1 LSKAQGIVLD
11 TKKTFQDLDNL
22 HNEVYENRELTAK
35 ACKINLNL
43 QPTSRTIQHYL
54 NALGLNL
61 NKSELF

>member
-1 LSKAQGIVLD
+1 MTCRLNRKITL
-11 TKKTFQDLDNL
+11 QDLDNL
-22 HNEVYENRELTAK
+22 HNEVYENRELTAN
-35 ACKINLNL
+35 ACKNNLNL